1 MKNFIR
7 TKLLSFLGVDLEAI
21 DRLMN
26 ELGDRIQDQETEIS
40 ELSGKLDEF
49 DSSLVQREFR
59 NFPHADDIPEESE
72 IIKDVE
78 SMIED
83 TIVEPFEQFQGKN
96 VEKIEQ
102 ISQNLEYPQI
112 NELLENAKGFG
123 AVDNEDYQRL
133 SQVFFEKHKLDGSSV

>member
-1 MKNFIR
+1 M
-7 TKLLSFLGVDLEAI
+7 EA
-21 DRLMN
+21 
-26 ELGDRIQDQETEIS
+26 
-40 ELSGKLDEF
+40 
-49 DSSLVQREFR
+49 
-59 NFPHADDIPEESE
+59 
-72 IIKDVE
+72 
-78 SMIED
+78 
-83 TIVEPFEQFQGKN
+83 FEQFQGKN